1 MMELELVPKEA
12 FDRSAVQEA
21 NEEQPEYIGPER
33 RRGPRRIVV
42 DRREMIRFET
52 RDDRRSGNDR
62 RLELQL
68 WDGRDT

>member
-1 MMELELVPKEA
+1 MELELVPKEA
-12 FDRSAVQEA
+12 FDRSAVQEV
-21 NEEQPEYIGPER
+21 NEEQPEYIGSER

-52 RDDRRSGNDR
+52 RDDRRCGKDR